1 MRSEFQDT
9 QVDQK
14 MSSILDNSFEKF
26 QKSLD
31 KHREGENN
39 LTHTFN
45 LKQLTK
51 E

>member
-1 MRSEFQDT
+1 
-9 QVDQK
+9 VDQK

-31 KHREGENN
+31 KHLEDDNN

-51 E
+51 EQLLKKL